1 VSSRPTTDQ
10 VAASCADTCSDE
22 LAPLTLQR
30 RRYLHRASKLTGF
43 TVGWNVLEGI
53 VAVAAGLA
61 AGSIALVGFG
71 VDSGIEVLSALV
83 MAWRL
88 RAEASGKL
96 PNEEA
101 EKRAIKLIAITFF
114 VLAAYVSFESAR
126 DLLGAG
132 RAEPSPIGLFM
143 AALSL
148 VVMPILAQKKRQLA
162 KEMSSASL
170 QADSTETQLCVYLS
184 ATVFIGLAAN
194 ALLGWWWMDSVAA
207 LVVAAIALREGWEA
221 WTTEDLCCD

>member
-1 VSSRPTTDQ
+1 M
-10 VAASCADTCSDE
+10 
-22 LAPLTLQR
+22 
-30 RRYLHRASKLTGF
+30 
-43 TVGWNVLEGI
+43 
-53 VAVAAGLA
+53 AVAAGLA

-83 MAWRL
+83 MVWRL

-101 EKRAIKLIAITFF
+101 EKWAIKLIAVTFF
-114 VLAAYVSFESAR
+114 VLATYVAFESIR

-143 AALSL
+143 TALSL
-148 VVMPILAQKKRQLA
+148 VVMPILAWKKRQLA
-162 KEMSSASL
+162 KEMGSASL

-184 ATVFIGLAAN
+184 ATVFLGLAAN
-194 ALLGWWWMDSVAA
+194 ALLGWWWMDSVAT